1 MKFAFIF
8 ALLIS
13 TQFAHSA
20 TLREEK
26 IKKDMLSRVDVL
38 TEKINL
44 TKQHLKKK
52 KVAEACTEIDELFKL
67 YPEHVKDIGSY
78 MNLFKSKINKLKDES
93 LGELITFHGLSN
105 TCHRGSEAEYVD
117 IKKFQ
122 KSLSKSLLKLERQK
136 LVIENSKTNQDNSF
150 YYEYEF

>member
-8 ALLIS
+8 ALLVS
-13 TQFAHSA
+13 TQFAHSE
-20 TLREEK
+20 TIREER
-26 IKKDMLSRVDVL
+26 IKKEMIARVDL
-38 TEKINL
+38 LSEKINL
-44 TKQHLKKK
+44 TKTHLKKK
-52 KVAEACTEIDELFKL
+52 KVAEACAQIDEVFNL

-93 LGELITFHGLSN
+93 LAELITFHGLSN
-105 TCHRGSEAEYVD
+105 TCNRGSDAEYVD

-136 LVIENSKTNQDNSF
+136 LVIENNKTNQDNSF
-150 YYEYEF
+150 YYQYDI